1 MEHSDHPSPQNQ
13 WWENGAFW
21 PSRTSSLIWG
31 RGGISVPFYSV
42 QDCNLGQIKWNIQ
55 TTPPP
60 KISDGKMARF
70 GLHALHPW
78 FGGEGAFLFH
88 FILSKIAI
96 LDKLNGTFRPPL
108 PPKSVMG
115 KWRVLAFTHFI
126 LDLGERGHF
135 CSILFCP
142 RLQSWTN

>member
-55 TTPPP
+55 TTPSP

-88 FILSKIAI
+88 FILSK
-96 LDKLNGTFRPPL
+96 L
-108 PPKSVMG
+108 VG
-115 KWRVLAFTHFI
+115 KCSCLSLLEEQHF
-126 LDLGERGHF
+126 GGHF
-135 CSILFCP
+135 VTLIGFIP
-142 RLQSWTN
+142 RNEWCWSWGKEQGETSWRLLKSMRI